1 MTVEFYDLGQ
11 RLYAASI
18 GRPVLRV
25 ASALFTLTAS
35 AMFVQ
40 TAVDD
45 RNVSAQISTGSTPP
59 VEASGEDIL
68 DALAAVGAQFAD
80 RSMAQLVVTDH
91 ASLKALV
98 QVARE
103 HPRHEAA
110 AVAGWW
116 ADRAGYPG
124 TSAVVELIGHSRLRY
139 VSGSA
144 PDSERCEQHWRDSF
158 ALAAGTAGMMQWA
171 ARLSCGDRMPV
182 LTPVWDDDQRSFAT
196 AARNFA
202 MGRDWSTND
211 SAPDAAIRLRQRCD
225 TADTWQAALLSD
237 RLWRHRATHTGHVC
251 GGEVIDTGRTGFAI
265 ACERMDSRLKPGTAI
280 CGWSGGVDSYDR
292 ATTFHGEIGEAD
304 ASGGALT
311 LTVRGVRADQLPA
324 VGLWATVMPALPDER
339 RVRSGQ
345 YKYRQK
351 QFSPESW
358 LASGRKPGLTRRDV
372 PLDVLI
378 AAAERE
384 GEQ

>member
-11 RLYAASI
+11 RLYSASV
-18 GRPVLRV
+18 GRPILRV

-35 AMFVQ
+35 AIFAQ
-40 TAVDD
+40 TTVDE
-45 RNVSAQISTGSTPP
+45 NTISAQITTGGGASPI
-59 VEASGEDIL
+59 EAQGADIL
-68 DALAAVGAQFAD
+68 DVLARAGAQFTN
-80 RSMAQLVVTDH
+80 RSMAQLVVADSS
-91 ASLKALV
+91 SLRALV
-98 QVARE
+98 QVARA
-103 HPRHEAA
+103 RSTHEAA
-110 AVAGWW
+110 AVTGWW

-124 TSAVVELIGHSRLRY
+124 TSAVIDLMAHSRQRY
-139 VSGSA
+139 ITGSA
-144 PDSERCEQHWRDSF
+144 PEGERCEQHWRDSF
-158 ALAAGTAGMMQWA
+158 ALASGTEGMLQWA
-171 ARLSCGDRMPV
+171 TRLSCGDRMPV
-182 LTPVWDDDQRSFAT
+182 LTPIWDDDQRSFA
-196 AARNFA
+196 AASKNYA
-202 MGRDWSTND
+202 AGRDWSNSD
-211 SAPDAAIRLRQRCD
+211 SAPDAAVRLRQRCD

-265 ACERMDSRLKPGTAI
+265 ACERMDSRLRAGTAI

-292 ATTFHGEIGEAD
+292 ATTFHGEIAEAD

-311 LTVRGVRADQLPA
+311 LTVRGVRADQRPSI
-324 VGLWATVMPALPDER
+324 GLWATVMPSMPDER

-345 YKYRQK
+345 YKYGKK

-384 GEQ
+384 GN